1 MVKVYYHWQ
10 ISQFL
15 IHFWAPFFDFGKNMY
30 LTWIAS
36 ADEKVEESRKLGL
49 VDSGKFVYSSRF
61 ALVPCTVYL
70 VLLS

>member
-15 IHFWAPFFDFGKNMY
+15 IHFWAPFLTLEKNMY

-36 ADEKVEESRKLGL
+36 VDKKVGDFRKLGV
-49 VDSGKFVYSSRF
+49 VDSAKFAYSRRF

-70 VLLS
+70 V